1 MKKIINLVYDK
12 WEDNKPIPNGLI
24 YYPNGSMISDG
35 DCVINHCRM
44 CSQKNELDIKKLP
57 LSSIVDSPNEKFYYI
72 INHHVPCSY
81 IMNYVQKNNNEFSYE
96 ENQFEVITDEIKDY
110 LRKYDNFYIMFIT
123 EHEPVFE
130 DEFIKIVNY
139 FELNGINTSK
149 LFLLNNNYKMEEYK
163 LTHNLNV
170 NTYKTNY
177 LQNCKIKD
185 FMKMGESRYVTDKKG
200 KFFMTFN
207 KSLKAHRVVLLS
219 LLLRS
224 ELIDDVNW
232 SFVPNKNQKFGK
244 GFISSVTDEEFLD
257 QIEFLEKN
265 TFKLSDLESKIY
277 GENEERNQI
286 IQTLTDFEHNETYEF
301 SYVNITTES
310 NYDYHENTVHVS
322 EKSYKPFYFYQL
334 PIFVASQHHIKIM
347 KERYGF
353 DFFDDIIDHSYDN
366 EPNHKKRLKMIFDE
380 IVRLHSNKDKVI
392 DFYVNNEERFE
403 ENKRKTV
410 ELLKLINNDYNFFKS
425 LV

>member
-1 MKKIINLVYDK
+1 M
-12 WEDNKPIPNGLI
+12 
-24 YYPNGSMISDG
+24 
-35 DCVINHCRM
+35 
-44 CSQKNELDIKKLP
+44 
-57 LSSIVDSPNEKFYYI
+57 
-72 INHHVPCSY
+72 
-81 IMNYVQKNNNEFSYE
+81 
-96 ENQFEVITDEIKDY
+96 
-110 LRKYDNFYIMFIT
+110 
-123 EHEPVFE
+123 
-130 DEFIKIVNY
+130 
-139 FELNGINTSK
+139 
-149 LFLLNNNYKMEEYK
+149 LNNNYKMEEYK